1 MMKKRLLALLMAAV
15 MTISLLPTTAWAHDA
30 AHAEGIRDTEGV
42 EDVQGSEGDRDLEEV
57 SDSENVPGED
67 AVNAAALA
75 AVEDDG
81 PAALAAATTLDSY
94 FEGLPVI
101 AETEPGS
108 PSSTK
113 KWKVT
118 TLGGDTVLMSG
129 NKGKSSSTST
139 LQLTFTGDT
148 HLTFEYKVSS
158 EKNCDKCTI
167 TLGSDKLVNGESGD
181 QNWKPL
187 ELDAKSGQVLTVVY
201 KKDSGVD
208 RFDDC
213 VYLRNF
219 SAGEA
224 LVVTF
229 HANNGTEDTAQQK
242 VYGGKAA
249 LKANTFTCENKI
261 FAGWAAAADGEV
273 LYQDGERITTETS
286 LDLYAVWADAYTVTF
301 DNDGATATVMT
312 PRNGAIGSRIP
323 ADPSRKG
330 YTFDGWFNGETKLTA
345 ETVISGDSTYTAKWT
360 AITYTIAFSGGSGST
375 GSVESIPAAYDREV
389 TLPRNAFTRPGY
401 SFNGWSQSSSASKGS
416 YAEGDAVKNLT
427 STQGTT
433 VTLYAAWQPLP
444 VTVRLH
450 LNYAGAEDITRT
462 GAVGSNYNYI
472 LTDAGTTR
480 FNSITDPK
488 RDGYIFDGWYDAAEG
503 GSAISTT
510 YKFTA
515 ADAEDGF
522 DMYAHWVKGIIVHF
536 DGNGYKGTLAD
547 KTVTPD
553 KVYSSLTYLLREN
566 SYPANKTLEGWYI
579 KNADGSFGEA
589 VAKDTVFSG
598 DEVTLIAKWRDYQY
612 IIKYHVK
619 SGDKSGVTGTMADQP
634 APFGQD
640 VKLAKCA
647 YVREGYDFAGWATSS
662 YGSTIAHPDE
672 AVINRAWEEDDWGDG
687 SEDNESYTLYAV
699 WTERKSPEQ
708 TAADEKLNA
717 ADTAVTGNYKAVYG
731 TDTNALTMIGA
742 KLNAAGI
749 KDVTVTMK
757 AAASGSYAGIDAD
770 GTIRYKWNT
779 NGSTPAAAA
788 FLRPTV
794 VLSYQG
800 ADGKTYTK
808 ETDGCYFIIGLDEA
822 KARAALQTVAD
833 RITLPAEISSADALT
848 SLPRYPL
855 KAGVDAGSVDY
866 NDSASVELWTTAAWT
881 SSNTGV
887 IAITQVS
894 YPYYAPYTAA
904 VTLPQKDTAVTL
916 TLTLTYNGRED
927 LKVSKVYT
935 VNVKGSAAVREL
947 DYQELLETALTE
959 YGLKDPRD
967 SSAIDNANVVSDIQ
981 FPTTRQLN
989 TIAYRDYE
997 KEFDGKYTPVLLTT
1011 SDDSVVVSA
1020 DPATANVARMV
1031 TYRPLPGQAARTVT
1045 VTMKILSRPGGE
1057 GKDYASM
1064 TVLAS
1069 RDITLTVQ
1077 PLTQA
1082 ELDAAAAFMQKV
1094 CTEEVYWEGIRKAN
1108 TDRNGV
1114 TGDMRSFIEIVPNGD
1129 GYKFVRDM
1137 ADYNAVGVKA
1147 DDIDGWYDAQQYR
1160 CFRSSNS
1167 AIVAHE
1173 TLLLTQPRY
1182 NTKITIDSVLS
1193 YTEYAKYWEKFRSD
1207 PAYAQFARFYKQPIS
1222 VSVKVIGTE
1231 GIDNPNIQPITVTVN
1246 VEGGGFSRTF
1256 ADLTGGTYTCSSS
1269 DGRTAADALL
1279 SVLAQNRYTYTGT
1292 PGYITGVTDA
1302 NGVALTAGDKTFGPW
1317 SGWMFTVNGEMPIL
1331 RTDASG
1337 NITYAALNQ
1346 YQVKK
1351 DDVIRFYYVACPTE
1365 TGYHTGGTATC
1376 TSGAVCT
1383 VCGAAY
1389 GEKNPNNHTGEQT
1402 WTRTADKHRMRYDC
1416 CSAEVI
1422 PSQTHSWE
1430 NGACSV
1436 CGYACRHS
1444 GGEATCTTPLTCAR
1458 CGEVYGAKDPA
1469 NHSGE
1474 LVWVTTADKHVRQYD
1489 CCGLAVTAE
1498 AAHSWEN
1505 GACGV
1510 CGYACRH
1517 VGAETVKENVK
1528 PATCT
1533 ADGSHDDVV
1542 YCTVCKAE
1550 MSRSTVTD
1558 KAAGHQWDKGVVTT
1572 VPTSEKEGVR
1582 TYTCTV
1588 CRAVRT
1594 EAIDKLPGS
1603 GDGKT
1608 DQAAADAVIEK
1619 INGIGTVTKDSK
1631 SAIEA
1636 ARRAYDALSE
1646 DQKALIPAGAVK
1658 TLTDAEAAYAKMTRH
1673 NHSGNAS
1680 GGTKDDTGKV
1690 ESSRTGDAGVAMY
1703 AAMSLLS
1710 AMGGAWVVGRKRKE
1724 R

>member
-67 AVNAAALA
+67 AVDAAALA

-375 GSVESIPAAYDREV
+375 GSGESIPAAYDREV

-553 KVYSSLTYLLREN
+553 KVYSSLTYLLRER

-589 VAKDTVFSG
+589 VAKATVFSG

-866 NDSASVELWTTAAWT
+866 NDNASVELWTTAAWT

-1173 TLLLTQPRY
+1173 TLLLTQPQY

-1231 GIDNPNIQPITVTVN
+1231 GIDDPNIQPITVTVN

-1389 GEKNPNNHTGEQT
+1389 GEKNPDNHTGEQT

-1430 NGACSV
+1430 NGAC
-1436 CGYACRHS
+1436 
-1444 GGEATCTTPLTCAR
+1444 
-1458 CGEVYGAKDPA
+1458 
-1469 NHSGE
+1469 
-1474 LVWVTTADKHVRQYD
+1474 
-1489 CCGLAVTAE
+1489 
-1498 AAHSWEN
+1498 
-1505 GACGV
+1505 GV

-1517 VGAETVKENVK
+1517 VGGETVKENVK

-1619 INGIGTVTKDSK
+1619 INGIGTVTKNSK

>member
-67 AVNAAALA
+67 AVDAAALA

-158 EKNCDKCTI
+158 EKNYDKCTI

-229 HANNGTEDTAQQK
+229 HATTA
-242 VYGGKAA
+242 
-249 LKANTFTCENKI
+249 
-261 FAGWAAAADGEV
+261 
-273 LYQDGERITTETS
+273 R
-286 LDLYAVWADAYTVTF
+286 
-301 DNDGATATVMT
+301 
-312 PRNGAIGSRIP
+312 RIP
-323 ADPSRKG
+323 PSRKG

-360 AITYTIAFSGGSGST
+360 AITYTIAFSGGSEST

-634 APFGQD
+634 APFGRD

-687 SEDNESYTLYAV
+687 SEDNELYTLYAV

-742 KLNAAGI
+742 KLKAAGI

-779 NGSTPAAAA
+779 NGSTPAADA

-866 NDSASVELWTTAAWT
+866 NDNASVELWTTAAWT

-887 IAITQVS
+887 IAITNVD
-894 YPYYAPYTAA
+894 YPYFAPYKAT

-989 TIAYRDYE
+989 TIAYRDYG

-1011 SDDSVVVSA
+1011 SNDSVVVSA

-1045 VTMKILSRPGGE
+1045 VTMKILSRPSGE

-1069 RDITLTVQ
+1069 RNITLTVQ

-1173 TLLLTQPRY
+1173 TLLLTQPQY

-1231 GIDNPNIQPITVTVN
+1231 GIDDPNIQPITVTVN

-1389 GEKNPNNHTGEQT
+1389 GEKNPDNHTGEQT

-1416 CSAEVI
+1416 CGAEVI

-1517 VGAETVKENVK
+1517 VGGETVKENVK

-1572 VPTSEKEGVR
+1572 APTSEKEGVR

-1619 INGIGTVTKDSK
+1619 INGIGTVTKNSK

>member
-67 AVNAAALA
+67 AVDAAALA

-158 EKNCDKCTI
+158 EKNYDKCTI

-201 KKDSGVD
+201 TKDSSGD

-323 ADPSRKG
+323 ADPSREG

-360 AITYTIAFSGGSGST
+360 AITYTIAFSGGSEST

-503 GSAISTT
+503 GSAIGTT

-566 SYPANKTLEGWYI
+566 SYPTNKTLEGWYI

-634 APFGQD
+634 APFGQN

-687 SEDNESYTLYAV
+687 SEDNELYTLYAV

-717 ADTAVTGNYKAVYG
+717 AGTAVTGNYKAVYG

-779 NGSTPAAAA
+779 NGSTPAADA

-808 ETDGCYFIIGLDEA
+808 ESDGCYFIIGLDEA

-866 NDSASVELWTTAAWT
+866 NDDASVELWTTAAWT

-1173 TLLLTQPRY
+1173 TLLLTQPQY

-1231 GIDNPNIQPITVTVN
+1231 GIDDPNIQPITVTVN

-1389 GEKNPNNHTGEQT
+1389 GEKNPDNHTGEQT

-1416 CSAEVI
+1416 CGAEVI

-1436 CGYACRHS
+1436 CGYACRHV
-1444 GGEATCTTPLTCAR
+1444 GG
-1458 CGEVYGAKDPA
+1458 
-1469 NHSGE
+1469 
-1474 LVWVTTADKHVRQYD
+1474 
-1489 CCGLAVTAE
+1489 
-1498 AAHSWEN
+1498 
-1505 GACGV
+1505 
-1510 CGYACRH
+1510 
-1517 VGAETVKENVK
+1517 ETVKENVK

-1572 VPTSEKEGVR
+1572 APTSEKEGVR

-1619 INGIGTVTKDSK
+1619 INGIGTVTKNSK

>member
-1 MMKKRLLALLMAAV
+1 MG
-15 MTISLLPTTAWAHDA
+15 HDA

-67 AVNAAALA
+67 AVDAAALA

-201 KKDSGVD
+201 TKDSSSD

-323 ADPSRKG
+323 A
-330 YTFDGWFNGETKLTA
+330 
-345 ETVISGDSTYTAKWT
+345 
-360 AITYTIAFSGGSGST
+360 
-375 GSVESIPAAYDREV
+375 AYDREV

-472 LTDAGTTR
+472 LTDTGTTR

-553 KVYSSLTYLLREN
+553 KVYSSLTYLLRER

-699 WTERKSPEQ
+699 WTEKKSPGQ

-742 KLNAAGI
+742 KLKAAGI

-779 NGSTPAAAA
+779 NGSTPAANA

-794 VLSYQG
+794 VLSYRG

-822 KARAALQTVAD
+822 KARAALQTVAE
-833 RITLPAEISSADALT
+833 RITLPTEISSADALT

-866 NDSASVELWTTAAWT
+866 SKSDELELWTTAAWT

-887 IAITQVS
+887 IAITNVD
-894 YPYYAPYTAA
+894 YPYFAPYKAT

-1057 GKDYASM
+1057 GKDYTSM

-1173 TLLLTQPRY
+1173 TLLLTQPQY

-1231 GIDNPNIQPITVTVN
+1231 GIDDPNIQPITVTVN

-1302 NGVALTAGDKTFGPW
+1302 NGVALTAGDKTLGPW

-1469 NHSGE
+1469 NHSGK

-1517 VGAETVKENVK
+1517 VGGETVKENVK

-1550 MSRSTVTD
+1550 MSRSAVTD

-1619 INGIGTVTKDSK
+1619 INGIGTVTKNSK

>member
-42 EDVQGSEGDRDLEEV
+42 ENVKGSEGDRDLEEV

-67 AVNAAALA
+67 AVDAAALA

-242 VYGGKAA
+242 VYGGKA
-249 LKANTFTCENKI
+249 
-261 FAGWAAAADGEV
+261 
-273 LYQDGERITTETS
+273 
-286 LDLYAVWADAYTVTF
+286 
-301 DNDGATATVMT
+301 
-312 PRNGAIGSRIP
+312 
-323 ADPSRKG
+323 
-330 YTFDGWFNGETKLTA
+330 
-345 ETVISGDSTYTAKWT
+345 
-360 AITYTIAFSGGSGST
+360 
-375 GSVESIPAAYDREV
+375 
-389 TLPRNAFTRPGY
+389 
-401 SFNGWSQSSSASKGS
+401 
-416 YAEGDAVKNLT
+416 
-427 STQGTT
+427 
-433 VTLYAAWQPLP
+433 
-444 VTVRLH
+444 
-450 LNYAGAEDITRT
+450 
-462 GAVGSNYNYI
+462 
-472 LTDAGTTR
+472 
-480 FNSITDPK
+480 
-488 RDGYIFDGWYDAAEG
+488 
-503 GSAISTT
+503 
-510 YKFTA
+510 
-515 ADAEDGF
+515 
-522 DMYAHWVKGIIVHF
+522 
-536 DGNGYKGTLAD
+536 
-547 KTVTPD
+547 
-553 KVYSSLTYLLREN
+553 
-566 SYPANKTLEGWYI
+566 
-579 KNADGSFGEA
+579 
-589 VAKDTVFSG
+589 
-598 DEVTLIAKWRDYQY
+598 
-612 IIKYHVK
+612 
-619 SGDKSGVTGTMADQP
+619 
-634 APFGQD
+634 
-640 VKLAKCA
+640 
-647 YVREGYDFAGWATSS
+647 
-662 YGSTIAHPDE
+662 
-672 AVINRAWEEDDWGDG
+672 
-687 SEDNESYTLYAV
+687 
-699 WTERKSPEQ
+699 
-708 TAADEKLNA
+708 
-717 ADTAVTGNYKAVYG
+717 
-731 TDTNALTMIGA
+731 
-742 KLNAAGI
+742 
-749 KDVTVTMK
+749 
-757 AAASGSYAGIDAD
+757 
-770 GTIRYKWNT
+770 
-779 NGSTPAAAA
+779 
-788 FLRPTV
+788 
-794 VLSYQG
+794 
-800 ADGKTYTK
+800 
-808 ETDGCYFIIGLDEA
+808 
-822 KARAALQTVAD
+822 
-833 RITLPAEISSADALT
+833 
-848 SLPRYPL
+848 
-855 KAGVDAGSVDY
+855 
-866 NDSASVELWTTAAWT
+866 
-881 SSNTGV
+881 
-887 IAITQVS
+887 
-894 YPYYAPYTAA
+894 
-904 VTLPQKDTAVTL
+904 
-916 TLTLTYNGRED
+916 
-927 LKVSKVYT
+927 
-935 VNVKGSAAVREL
+935 
-947 DYQELLETALTE
+947 
-959 YGLKDPRD
+959 
-967 SSAIDNANVVSDIQ
+967 
-981 FPTTRQLN
+981 
-989 TIAYRDYE
+989 
-997 KEFDGKYTPVLLTT
+997 
-1011 SDDSVVVSA
+1011 
-1020 DPATANVARMV
+1020 
-1031 TYRPLPGQAARTVT
+1031 
-1045 VTMKILSRPGGE
+1045 
-1057 GKDYASM
+1057 
-1064 TVLAS
+1064 
-1069 RDITLTVQ
+1069 
-1077 PLTQA
+1077 
-1082 ELDAAAAFMQKV
+1082 
-1094 CTEEVYWEGIRKAN
+1094 
-1108 TDRNGV
+1108 
-1114 TGDMRSFIEIVPNGD
+1114 
-1129 GYKFVRDM
+1129 
-1137 ADYNAVGVKA
+1137 

-1173 TLLLTQPRY
+1173 TLLLTRPQY

-1231 GIDNPNIQPITVTVN
+1231 GIDDPNIQPITVTVN

-1416 CSAEVI
+1416 CNAEVI

-1517 VGAETVKENVK
+1517 VGGETVKENVK

-1619 INGIGTVTKDSK
+1619 INGIGTVTKNSK

>member
-779 NGSTPAAAA
+779 NGSTPAADA

-1173 TLLLTQPRY
+1173 TLLLTQPQY

-1231 GIDNPNIQPITVTVN
+1231 GIDDPNIQPITVTVN

-1389 GEKNPNNHTGEQT
+1389 GEKNPDNHTGEQT

-1436 CGYACRHS
+1436 CGYACRHV
-1444 GGEATCTTPLTCAR
+1444 GG
-1458 CGEVYGAKDPA
+1458 
-1469 NHSGE
+1469 
-1474 LVWVTTADKHVRQYD
+1474 
-1489 CCGLAVTAE
+1489 
-1498 AAHSWEN
+1498 
-1505 GACGV
+1505 
-1510 CGYACRH
+1510 
-1517 VGAETVKENVK
+1517 ETVKENVK

-1572 VPTSEKEGVR
+1572 APTSEKEGVR

-1619 INGIGTVTKDSK
+1619 INGIGTVTKNSK

-1658 TLTDAEAAYAKMTRH
+1658 TLTDAEADYAKMTRH

>member
-67 AVNAAALA
+67 AVDAAALA

-158 EKNCDKCTI
+158 EKNYDKCTI

-201 KKDSGVD
+201 TKDSSGD

-301 DNDGATATVMT
+301 DSDGTTATVMT

-323 ADPSRKG
+323 ADPSREG

-360 AITYTIAFSGGSGST
+360 AITYTIAFSGGSEST

-503 GSAISTT
+503 GSAIGTT

-553 KVYSSLTYLLREN
+553 KVYSSLTYLLRES

-687 SEDNESYTLYAV
+687 SEDNELYTLYAV

-731 TDTNALTMIGA
+731 TDTNALTMIGV

-779 NGSTPAAAA
+779 NGSTPAADA

-808 ETDGCYFIIGLDEA
+808 ESDGCYFIIGLDEA

-833 RITLPAEISSADALT
+833 RIPLPAEISSADALT

-866 NDSASVELWTTAAWT
+866 NDDASVELWTTAAWT

-1173 TLLLTQPRY
+1173 TLLLTQPQY

-1231 GIDNPNIQPITVTVN
+1231 GIDDPNIQPITVTVN

-1389 GEKNPNNHTGEQT
+1389 GEKNPDNHTGEQT

-1416 CSAEVI
+1416 CGAEVI
-1422 PSQTHSWE
+1422 PSQT
-1430 NGACSV
+1430 
-1436 CGYACRHS
+1436 
-1444 GGEATCTTPLTCAR
+1444 
-1458 CGEVYGAKDPA
+1458 
-1469 NHSGE
+1469 
-1474 LVWVTTADKHVRQYD
+1474 
-1489 CCGLAVTAE
+1489 
-1498 AAHSWEN
+1498 HSWEN

-1517 VGAETVKENVK
+1517 VGGETVKENVK

-1572 VPTSEKEGVR
+1572 APTSEKEGVR

-1619 INGIGTVTKDSK
+1619 INGIGTVTKNSK

-1646 DQKALIPAGAVK
+1646 NQKALIPAGAVK

>member
-67 AVNAAALA
+67 AVDAAALA

-81 PAALAAATTLDSY
+81 PAALAAA
-94 FEGLPVI
+94 
-101 AETEPGS
+101 
-108 PSSTK
+108 
-113 KWKVT
+113 
-118 TLGGDTVLMSG
+118 
-129 NKGKSSSTST
+129 
-139 LQLTFTGDT
+139 
-148 HLTFEYKVSS
+148 
-158 EKNCDKCTI
+158 
-167 TLGSDKLVNGESGD
+167 
-181 QNWKPL
+181 
-187 ELDAKSGQVLTVVY
+187 
-201 KKDSGVD
+201 
-208 RFDDC
+208 
-213 VYLRNF
+213 
-219 SAGEA
+219 
-224 LVVTF
+224 
-229 HANNGTEDTAQQK
+229 
-242 VYGGKAA
+242 
-249 LKANTFTCENKI
+249 
-261 FAGWAAAADGEV
+261 
-273 LYQDGERITTETS
+273 
-286 LDLYAVWADAYTVTF
+286 
-301 DNDGATATVMT
+301 
-312 PRNGAIGSRIP
+312 
-323 ADPSRKG
+323 
-330 YTFDGWFNGETKLTA
+330 
-345 ETVISGDSTYTAKWT
+345 
-360 AITYTIAFSGGSGST
+360 ITYTIAFSGGSEST

-503 GSAISTT
+503 GSAIGTT

-687 SEDNESYTLYAV
+687 SEDNELYTLYAV
-699 WTERKSPEQ
+699 WTERKSSEQ

-779 NGSTPAAAA
+779 NGSTPAADA

-866 NDSASVELWTTAAWT
+866 NDNASVELWTTAAWT

-1173 TLLLTQPRY
+1173 TLLLTQPQY

-1231 GIDNPNIQPITVTVN
+1231 GIDDPNIQPITVTVN

-1292 PGYITGVTDA
+1292 PGYITGVTDV

-1389 GEKNPNNHTGEQT
+1389 GEKNPDNHTGEQT

-1422 PSQTHSWE
+1422 PSQPHSWE

-1469 NHSGE
+1469 NHSGK

-1517 VGAETVKENVK
+1517 VGGETVKENVK

-1619 INGIGTVTKDSK
+1619 INGIGTVTKNSK

>member
-15 MTISLLPTTAWAHDA
+15 MTISLLPTTAWARDA

-67 AVNAAALA
+67 AVDAAALA

-81 PAALAAATTLDSY
+81 AAALAAATTLDSY

-201 KKDSGVD
+201 TKDSSSD

-312 PRNGAIGSRIP
+312 PRNGTIGSRIP
-323 ADPSRKG
+323 ADPSREG

-360 AITYTIAFSGGSGST
+360 AITYTIAFSGGSEST

-450 LNYAGAEDITRT
+450 LKYAGAEDITRT

-503 GSAISTT
+503 GSAIGTT

-553 KVYSSLTYLLREN
+553 KVYSSLTYLLRES

-687 SEDNESYTLYAV
+687 SEDNELYTLYAV

-779 NGSTPAAAA
+779 NGSTPAADA

-866 NDSASVELWTTAAWT
+866 NDDASVELWTTAAWT

-1173 TLLLTQPRY
+1173 TLLLTQPQY

-1231 GIDNPNIQPITVTVN
+1231 GIDDPNIQPITVTVN

-1389 GEKNPNNHTGEQT
+1389 GEKNPDNHTGEQT

-1474 LVWVTTADKHVRQYD
+1474 LVWVTTADKHVRQM
-1489 CCGLAVTAE
+1489 
-1498 AAHSWEN
+1498 
-1505 GACGV
+1505 
-1510 CGYACRH
+1510 R
-1517 VGAETVKENVK
+1517 
-1528 PATCT
+1528 
-1533 ADGSHDDVV
+1533 
-1542 YCTVCKAE
+1542 
-1550 MSRSTVTD
+1550 
-1558 KAAGHQWDKGVVTT
+1558 
-1572 VPTSEKEGVR
+1572 
-1582 TYTCTV
+1582 
-1588 CRAVRT
+1588 
-1594 EAIDKLPGS
+1594 
-1603 GDGKT
+1603 
-1608 DQAAADAVIEK
+1608 
-1619 INGIGTVTKDSK
+1619 
-1631 SAIEA
+1631 
-1636 ARRAYDALSE
+1636 
-1646 DQKALIPAGAVK
+1646 
-1658 TLTDAEAAYAKMTRH
+1658 
-1673 NHSGNAS
+1673 
-1680 GGTKDDTGKV
+1680 
-1690 ESSRTGDAGVAMY
+1690 
-1703 AAMSLLS
+1703 
-1710 AMGGAWVVGRKRKE
+1710 
-1724 R
+1724 

>member
-67 AVNAAALA
+67 AVDAAALA

-249 LKANTFTCENKI
+249 LKAN
-261 FAGWAAAADGEV
+261 
-273 LYQDGERITTETS
+273 
-286 LDLYAVWADAYTVTF
+286 TVTF

-687 SEDNESYTLYAV
+687 SEDNELYTLYAV

-742 KLNAAGI
+742 KLKAAGI

-779 NGSTPAAAA
+779 NGSTPAANA

-794 VLSYQG
+794 VLSYRG

-822 KARAALQTVAD
+822 KARAALQTVAE
-833 RITLPAEISSADALT
+833 RITLPTEISSADALT

-866 NDSASVELWTTAAWT
+866 SKSDELELWTTAAWT

-887 IAITQVS
+887 IAITNVD
-894 YPYYAPYTAA
+894 YPYFAPYKAT

-947 DYQELLETALTE
+947 DYHELLETALTE

-989 TIAYRDYE
+989 TIAYRDYG

-1011 SDDSVVVSA
+1011 SNDSVVVSA

-1045 VTMKILSRPGGE
+1045 VTMKILSRPSGE

-1069 RDITLTVQ
+1069 RNITLTVQ

-1173 TLLLTQPRY
+1173 TLLLTQPQY

-1231 GIDNPNIQPITVTVN
+1231 GIDDPNIQPITVTVN

-1389 GEKNPNNHTGEQT
+1389 GEKNPDNHTGEQT

-1422 PSQTHSWE
+1422 PSQPHSWE

-1498 AAHSWEN
+1498 TAHSWEN

-1517 VGAETVKENVK
+1517 VGGETVKENVK

-1558 KAAGHQWDKGVVTT
+1558 KATGHQWDKGVVTT

-1619 INGIGTVTKDSK
+1619 INGIGTVTKNSK

-1646 DQKALIPAGAVK
+1646 DQKALIPAGVVK

-1690 ESSRTGDAGVAMY
+1690 ESSRTGDVGVAMY

>member
-67 AVNAAALA
+67 AVDAAALA

-158 EKNCDKCTI
+158 EKNYDKCTI

-360 AITYTIAFSGGSGST
+360 AITYTIAFSGGSEST

-472 LTDAGTTR
+472 PTDAGTTR

-634 APFGQD
+634 APFGRD

-687 SEDNESYTLYAV
+687 SEDNELYTLYAV

-742 KLNAAGI
+742 KLKAAGI

-779 NGSTPAAAA
+779 NGSTPAADA

-866 NDSASVELWTTAAWT
+866 NDNASVELWTTAAWT

-887 IAITQVS
+887 IAITNVD
-894 YPYYAPYTAA
+894 YPYFAPYKAT

-989 TIAYRDYE
+989 TIAYRDYG

-1011 SDDSVVVSA
+1011 SNDSVVVSA

-1045 VTMKILSRPGGE
+1045 VTMKILSRPSGE

-1069 RDITLTVQ
+1069 RNITLTVQ

-1173 TLLLTQPRY
+1173 TLLLTQPQY

-1231 GIDNPNIQPITVTVN
+1231 GIDDPNIQPITVTVN

-1365 TGYHTGGTATC
+1365 TGYHTGGTAT
-1376 TSGAVCT
+1376 
-1383 VCGAAY
+1383 
-1389 GEKNPNNHTGEQT
+1389 
-1402 WTRTADKHRMRYDC
+1402 
-1416 CSAEVI
+1416 
-1422 PSQTHSWE
+1422 
-1430 NGACSV
+1430 
-1436 CGYACRHS
+1436 
-1444 GGEATCTTPLTCAR
+1444 
-1458 CGEVYGAKDPA
+1458 
-1469 NHSGE
+1469 
-1474 LVWVTTADKHVRQYD
+1474 
-1489 CCGLAVTAE
+1489 
-1498 AAHSWEN
+1498 
-1505 GACGV
+1505 
-1510 CGYACRH
+1510 
-1517 VGAETVKENVK
+1517 
-1528 PATCT
+1528 
-1533 ADGSHDDVV
+1533 
-1542 YCTVCKAE
+1542 
-1550 MSRSTVTD
+1550 
-1558 KAAGHQWDKGVVTT
+1558 
-1572 VPTSEKEGVR
+1572 
-1582 TYTCTV
+1582 
-1588 CRAVRT
+1588 
-1594 EAIDKLPGS
+1594 
-1603 GDGKT
+1603 
-1608 DQAAADAVIEK
+1608 
-1619 INGIGTVTKDSK
+1619 
-1631 SAIEA
+1631 
-1636 ARRAYDALSE
+1636 
-1646 DQKALIPAGAVK
+1646 
-1658 TLTDAEAAYAKMTRH
+1658 
-1673 NHSGNAS
+1673 
-1680 GGTKDDTGKV
+1680 
-1690 ESSRTGDAGVAMY
+1690 
-1703 AAMSLLS
+1703 
-1710 AMGGAWVVGRKRKE
+1710 
-1724 R
+1724 

>member
-330 YTFDGWFNGETKLTA
+330 YTFD
-345 ETVISGDSTYTAKWT
+345 
-360 AITYTIAFSGGSGST
+360 
-375 GSVESIPAAYDREV
+375 
-389 TLPRNAFTRPGY
+389 
-401 SFNGWSQSSSASKGS
+401 GWSQSSSASKGS

-779 NGSTPAAAA
+779 NGSTPAADA

-1173 TLLLTQPRY
+1173 TLLLTQPQY

-1231 GIDNPNIQPITVTVN
+1231 GIDDPNIQPITVTVN
-1246 VEGGGFSRTF
+1246 VEGGSFSRTF

-1389 GEKNPNNHTGEQT
+1389 GEKNPDNHTGEQT

-1517 VGAETVKENVK
+1517 VGGETVKENVK

-1572 VPTSEKEGVR
+1572 APTSEKEGVR

-1619 INGIGTVTKDSK
+1619 INGIGTVTKNSK

-1658 TLTDAEAAYAKMTRH
+1658 TLTDAEADYAKMTRH

>member
-67 AVNAAALA
+67 AVDAAALA

-167 TLGSDKLVNGESGD
+167 TLGSDKLVNGE
-181 QNWKPL
+181 
-187 ELDAKSGQVLTVVY
+187 
-201 KKDSGVD
+201 
-208 RFDDC
+208 
-213 VYLRNF
+213 
-219 SAGEA
+219 
-224 LVVTF
+224 
-229 HANNGTEDTAQQK
+229 
-242 VYGGKAA
+242 
-249 LKANTFTCENKI
+249 
-261 FAGWAAAADGEV
+261 
-273 LYQDGERITTETS
+273 
-286 LDLYAVWADAYTVTF
+286 
-301 DNDGATATVMT
+301 
-312 PRNGAIGSRIP
+312 
-323 ADPSRKG
+323 
-330 YTFDGWFNGETKLTA
+330 TKLTA

-360 AITYTIAFSGGSGST
+360 AITYTIAFSGGSEST

-553 KVYSSLTYLLREN
+553 KVYSSLTYLLRES

-687 SEDNESYTLYAV
+687 SEDNELYTLYAV

-779 NGSTPAAAA
+779 NGSTPAADA

-855 KAGVDAGSVDY
+855 KAGVDVGSVDY

-1077 PLTQA
+1077 PLTQT

-1173 TLLLTQPRY
+1173 TLLLTQPQY

-1231 GIDNPNIQPITVTVN
+1231 GIDDPDIQPITVTVN

-1389 GEKNPNNHTGEQT
+1389 GEKNPDNHTGEQT

-1416 CSAEVI
+1416 CGAEVI

-1517 VGAETVKENVK
+1517 VGGETVKENVK

-1572 VPTSEKEGVR
+1572 APTSEKEGVR

-1619 INGIGTVTKDSK
+1619 INGIGTVTKNSK

-1646 DQKALIPAGAVK
+1646 NQKALIPAGAVK

>member
-67 AVNAAALA
+67 AVDAAALA

-323 ADPSRKG
+323 ADPSREG

-360 AITYTIAFSGGSGST
+360 AITYTIAFSGGSEST

-472 LTDAGTTR
+472 LTDTGTTR

-589 VAKDTVFSG
+589 VAKATVFSG

-687 SEDNESYTLYAV
+687 SEDNELYTLYAV

-866 NDSASVELWTTAAWT
+866 NDDASVELWTTAAWT

-1173 TLLLTQPRY
+1173 TLLLTQPQY

-1231 GIDNPNIQPITVTVN
+1231 GIDDPNIQPITVTVN

-1389 GEKNPNNHTGEQT
+1389 GEKNPDNHTGEQT

-1416 CSAEVI
+1416 CGAEVI

-1436 CGYACRHS
+1436 CGYACRHV
-1444 GGEATCTTPLTCAR
+1444 GG
-1458 CGEVYGAKDPA
+1458 
-1469 NHSGE
+1469 
-1474 LVWVTTADKHVRQYD
+1474 
-1489 CCGLAVTAE
+1489 
-1498 AAHSWEN
+1498 
-1505 GACGV
+1505 
-1510 CGYACRH
+1510 
-1517 VGAETVKENVK
+1517 ETVKENVK

-1572 VPTSEKEGVR
+1572 APTSEKEGVR

-1619 INGIGTVTKDSK
+1619 INGIGTVTKNSK

-1680 GGTKDDTGKV
+1680 GGTKYDTEKV

>member
-67 AVNAAALA
+67 AVDAAALA

-323 ADPSRKG
+323 ADPSREG

-360 AITYTIAFSGGSGST
+360 AITYTIAFSGGSEST

-503 GSAISTT
+503 GSAIGTT

-672 AVINRAWEEDDWGDG
+672 AVINRAWEEDD
-687 SEDNESYTLYAV
+687 ELYTLYAV
-699 WTERKSPEQ
+699 WTERKSSEQ

-779 NGSTPAAAA
+779 NGSTPAADA

-981 FPTTRQLN
+981 FPTTWQLN

-1173 TLLLTQPRY
+1173 TLLLTQPQY

-1231 GIDNPNIQPITVTVN
+1231 GIDDPNIQPITVTVN

-1292 PGYITGVTDA
+1292 RGTSPA
-1302 NGVALTAGDKTFGPW
+1302 SL
-1317 SGWMFTVNGEMPIL
+1317 MPM
-1331 RTDASG
+1331 AS
-1337 NITYAALNQ
+1337 
-1346 YQVKK
+1346 
-1351 DDVIRFYYVACPTE
+1351 P
-1365 TGYHTGGTATC
+1365 
-1376 TSGAVCT
+1376 
-1383 VCGAAY
+1383 
-1389 GEKNPNNHTGEQT
+1389 
-1402 WTRTADKHRMRYDC
+1402 
-1416 CSAEVI
+1416 
-1422 PSQTHSWE
+1422 
-1430 NGACSV
+1430 
-1436 CGYACRHS
+1436 
-1444 GGEATCTTPLTCAR
+1444 
-1458 CGEVYGAKDPA
+1458 
-1469 NHSGE
+1469 
-1474 LVWVTTADKHVRQYD
+1474 
-1489 CCGLAVTAE
+1489 
-1498 AAHSWEN
+1498 
-1505 GACGV
+1505 
-1510 CGYACRH
+1510 
-1517 VGAETVKENVK
+1517 
-1528 PATCT
+1528 
-1533 ADGSHDDVV
+1533 
-1542 YCTVCKAE
+1542 
-1550 MSRSTVTD
+1550 
-1558 KAAGHQWDKGVVTT
+1558 
-1572 VPTSEKEGVR
+1572 
-1582 TYTCTV
+1582 
-1588 CRAVRT
+1588 
-1594 EAIDKLPGS
+1594 
-1603 GDGKT
+1603 
-1608 DQAAADAVIEK
+1608 
-1619 INGIGTVTKDSK
+1619 
-1631 SAIEA
+1631 
-1636 ARRAYDALSE
+1636 
-1646 DQKALIPAGAVK
+1646 
-1658 TLTDAEAAYAKMTRH
+1658 
-1673 NHSGNAS
+1673 
-1680 GGTKDDTGKV
+1680 
-1690 ESSRTGDAGVAMY
+1690 
-1703 AAMSLLS
+1703 
-1710 AMGGAWVVGRKRKE
+1710 
-1724 R
+1724 

>member
-67 AVNAAALA
+67 AVDAVALA

-201 KKDSGVD
+201 TKDSSVD
-208 RFDDC
+208 KFNDC

-229 HANNGTEDTAQQK
+229 HANNGTDDTAQQK

-273 LYQDGERITTETS
+273 LYQDGASITTETS

-360 AITYTIAFSGGSGST
+360 AITYTIAFSGGSEST

-589 VAKDTVFSG
+589 VAKATVFSG

-779 NGSTPAAAA
+779 NGSTPAADA

-1082 ELDAAAAFMQKV
+1082 ELDAAAFMQKV

-1173 TLLLTQPRY
+1173 TLLLTQPQY

-1231 GIDNPNIQPITVTVN
+1231 GIDDPNIQPITVTVN

-1389 GEKNPNNHTGEQT
+1389 GEKNPDNHTGEQT

-1436 CGYACRHS
+1436 CGYACRHV
-1444 GGEATCTTPLTCAR
+1444 GG
-1458 CGEVYGAKDPA
+1458 
-1469 NHSGE
+1469 
-1474 LVWVTTADKHVRQYD
+1474 
-1489 CCGLAVTAE
+1489 
-1498 AAHSWEN
+1498 
-1505 GACGV
+1505 
-1510 CGYACRH
+1510 
-1517 VGAETVKENVK
+1517 ETVKENVK

-1619 INGIGTVTKDSK
+1619 INGIGTVTKNSK

>member
-312 PRNGAIGSRIP
+312 PRNGAIGSP

-779 NGSTPAAAA
+779 NGSTPAADA

-1173 TLLLTQPRY
+1173 TLLLTQPQY

-1231 GIDNPNIQPITVTVN
+1231 GIDDPNIQPITVTVN

-1389 GEKNPNNHTGEQT
+1389 GEKNPDNHTGEQT

-1436 CGYACRHS
+1436 CGYACRHV
-1444 GGEATCTTPLTCAR
+1444 GG
-1458 CGEVYGAKDPA
+1458 
-1469 NHSGE
+1469 
-1474 LVWVTTADKHVRQYD
+1474 
-1489 CCGLAVTAE
+1489 
-1498 AAHSWEN
+1498 
-1505 GACGV
+1505 
-1510 CGYACRH
+1510 
-1517 VGAETVKENVK
+1517 ETVKENVK

-1572 VPTSEKEGVR
+1572 APTSEKEGVR

-1619 INGIGTVTKDSK
+1619 INGIGTVTKNSK

-1658 TLTDAEAAYAKMTRH
+1658 TLTDAEADYAKMTRH

>member
-67 AVNAAALA
+67 AVDAAALA

-158 EKNCDKCTI
+158 EKNYDKCTI

-360 AITYTIAFSGGSGST
+360 AITYTIAFSGGSEST

-634 APFGQD
+634 APFGRD

-687 SEDNESYTLYAV
+687 SEDNELYTLYAV

-742 KLNAAGI
+742 KLKAAGI

-779 NGSTPAAAA
+779 NGSTPAADA

-866 NDSASVELWTTAAWT
+866 NDNASVELWTTAAWT

-887 IAITQVS
+887 IAITNVD
-894 YPYYAPYTAA
+894 YPYFAPYKAT

-989 TIAYRDYE
+989 TIAYRDYG

-1011 SDDSVVVSA
+1011 SNDSVVVSA

-1045 VTMKILSRPGGE
+1045 VTMKILSRPSGE

-1069 RDITLTVQ
+1069 RNITLTVQ

-1173 TLLLTQPRY
+1173 TLLLTQPQY

-1231 GIDNPNIQPITVTVN
+1231 GIDDPNIQPITVTVN

-1389 GEKNPNNHTGEQT
+1389 GEKNPDNHTGEQT

-1416 CSAEVI
+1416 CGAEVI

-1436 CGYACRHS
+1436 CGYACRHV
-1444 GGEATCTTPLTCAR
+1444 GG
-1458 CGEVYGAKDPA
+1458 
-1469 NHSGE
+1469 
-1474 LVWVTTADKHVRQYD
+1474 
-1489 CCGLAVTAE
+1489 
-1498 AAHSWEN
+1498 
-1505 GACGV
+1505 
-1510 CGYACRH
+1510 
-1517 VGAETVKENVK
+1517 ETVKENVK

-1572 VPTSEKEGVR
+1572 APTSEKEGVR

-1619 INGIGTVTKDSK
+1619 INGIGTVTKNSK

>member
-1 MMKKRLLALLMAAV
+1 

-67 AVNAAALA
+67 AVDAAALA

-472 LTDAGTTR
+472 LTDTGTTR

-589 VAKDTVFSG
+589 VAKATVFSG

-687 SEDNESYTLYAV
+687 SEDNELYTLYAV

-866 NDSASVELWTTAAWT
+866 NDDASVELWTTAAWT

-1173 TLLLTQPRY
+1173 TLLLTQPQY

-1231 GIDNPNIQPITVTVN
+1231 GIDDPNIQPITVTVN

-1389 GEKNPNNHTGEQT
+1389 GEKNPDNHTGEQT

-1444 GGEATCTTPLTCAR
+1444 GGEATCTTPLTCAQVR
-1458 CGEVYGAKDPA
+1458 RGLRGEGPCQPQ
-1469 NHSGE
+1469 
-1474 LVWVTTADKHVRQYD
+1474 R
-1489 CCGLAVTAE
+1489 
-1498 AAHSWEN
+1498 
-1505 GACGV
+1505 
-1510 CGYACRH
+1510 
-1517 VGAETVKENVK
+1517 
-1528 PATCT
+1528 
-1533 ADGSHDDVV
+1533 
-1542 YCTVCKAE
+1542 
-1550 MSRSTVTD
+1550 
-1558 KAAGHQWDKGVVTT
+1558 
-1572 VPTSEKEGVR
+1572 
-1582 TYTCTV
+1582 
-1588 CRAVRT
+1588 
-1594 EAIDKLPGS
+1594 
-1603 GDGKT
+1603 
-1608 DQAAADAVIEK
+1608 
-1619 INGIGTVTKDSK
+1619 
-1631 SAIEA
+1631 
-1636 ARRAYDALSE
+1636 
-1646 DQKALIPAGAVK
+1646 
-1658 TLTDAEAAYAKMTRH
+1658 
-1673 NHSGNAS
+1673 
-1680 GGTKDDTGKV
+1680 
-1690 ESSRTGDAGVAMY
+1690 
-1703 AAMSLLS
+1703 
-1710 AMGGAWVVGRKRKE
+1710 
-1724 R
+1724 

>member
-67 AVNAAALA
+67 AVDAAALA

-472 LTDAGTTR
+472 LTDTGTTR

-553 KVYSSLTYLLREN
+553 KVYSSLTYLLRES

-687 SEDNESYTLYAV
+687 SEDNELYTLYAV

-742 KLNAAGI
+742 KLKAAGI

-779 NGSTPAAAA
+779 NGSTPAADA

-1173 TLLLTQPRY
+1173 TLLLTQPQY

-1231 GIDNPNIQPITVTVN
+1231 GIDDPNIQPITVTVN

-1389 GEKNPNNHTGEQT
+1389 GEKNPDNHTGEQT

-1436 CGYACRHS
+1436 CGYACRHV
-1444 GGEATCTTPLTCAR
+1444 GG
-1458 CGEVYGAKDPA
+1458 
-1469 NHSGE
+1469 
-1474 LVWVTTADKHVRQYD
+1474 
-1489 CCGLAVTAE
+1489 
-1498 AAHSWEN
+1498 
-1505 GACGV
+1505 
-1510 CGYACRH
+1510 
-1517 VGAETVKENVK
+1517 ETVKENVK

-1550 MSRSTVTD
+1550 MSRSTVPD

-1619 INGIGTVTKDSK
+1619 INGIGTVTKNSK

>member
-67 AVNAAALA
+67 AVDAAALA

-158 EKNCDKCTI
+158 EKNYDKCTI

-201 KKDSGVD
+201 TKDSSGD

-360 AITYTIAFSGGSGST
+360 AITYTIAFSGGSEST

-503 GSAISTT
+503 GSAIGTT

-553 KVYSSLTYLLREN
+553 KVYSSLTYLLRES

-687 SEDNESYTLYAV
+687 SEDNELYTLYAV

-779 NGSTPAAAA
+779 NGSTPAADA

-866 NDSASVELWTTAAWT
+866 NDDASVELWTTAAWT

-1173 TLLLTQPRY
+1173 TLLLTQPQY

-1231 GIDNPNIQPITVTVN
+1231 GIDDPNIQPITVTVN

-1389 GEKNPNNHTGEQT
+1389 GEKNPDNHTGEQT

-1436 CGYACRHS
+1436 CGYA
-1444 GGEATCTTPLTCAR
+1444 
-1458 CGEVYGAKDPA
+1458 
-1469 NHSGE
+1469 
-1474 LVWVTTADKHVRQYD
+1474 
-1489 CCGLAVTAE
+1489 
-1498 AAHSWEN
+1498 
-1505 GACGV
+1505 
-1510 CGYACRH
+1510 
-1517 VGAETVKENVK
+1517 
-1528 PATCT
+1528 
-1533 ADGSHDDVV
+1533 
-1542 YCTVCKAE
+1542 
-1550 MSRSTVTD
+1550 
-1558 KAAGHQWDKGVVTT
+1558 
-1572 VPTSEKEGVR
+1572 
-1582 TYTCTV
+1582 
-1588 CRAVRT
+1588 
-1594 EAIDKLPGS
+1594 
-1603 GDGKT
+1603 
-1608 DQAAADAVIEK
+1608 
-1619 INGIGTVTKDSK
+1619 
-1631 SAIEA
+1631 
-1636 ARRAYDALSE
+1636 
-1646 DQKALIPAGAVK
+1646 
-1658 TLTDAEAAYAKMTRH
+1658 
-1673 NHSGNAS
+1673 
-1680 GGTKDDTGKV
+1680 
-1690 ESSRTGDAGVAMY
+1690 
-1703 AAMSLLS
+1703 
-1710 AMGGAWVVGRKRKE
+1710 
-1724 R
+1724 

>member
-67 AVNAAALA
+67 AVDAAALA

-261 FAGWAAAADGEV
+261 FAGWAAAADGGV
-273 LYQDGERITTETS
+273 LYQDGASITTETS

-323 ADPSRKG
+323 ADPSREG

-360 AITYTIAFSGGSGST
+360 AITYTIAFSGGSEST

-589 VAKDTVFSG
+589 VAKATVFSG

-612 IIKYHVK
+612 IIKYTVK
-619 SGDKSGVTGTMADQP
+619 YSDKSGVTGTMTDQP
-634 APFGQD
+634 APFGRD

-687 SEDNESYTLYAV
+687 SEDNELYTLYAV

-779 NGSTPAAAA
+779 NGSTPAADA

-866 NDSASVELWTTAAWT
+866 NDNASVELWTTAAWT

-894 YPYYAPYTAA
+894 YPYYAPLHGCGDAA
-904 VTLPQKDTAVTL
+904 PE
-916 TLTLTYNGRED
+916 GHR
-927 LKVSKVYT
+927 
-935 VNVKGSAAVREL
+935 
-947 DYQELLETALTE
+947 
-959 YGLKDPRD
+959 RD
-967 SSAIDNANVVSDIQ
+967 ID
-981 FPTTRQLN
+981 
-989 TIAYRDYE
+989 
-997 KEFDGKYTPVLLTT
+997 
-1011 SDDSVVVSA
+1011 A
-1020 DPATANVARMV
+1020 DPDLQ
-1031 TYRPLPGQAARTVT
+1031 RPRGPEGQQGLHRQ
-1045 VTMKILSRPGGE
+1045 RQG
-1057 GKDYASM
+1057 
-1064 TVLAS
+1064 
-1069 RDITLTVQ
+1069 Q
-1077 PLTQA
+1077 
-1082 ELDAAAAFMQKV
+1082 
-1094 CTEEVYWEGIRKAN
+1094 
-1108 TDRNGV
+1108 
-1114 TGDMRSFIEIVPNGD
+1114 
-1129 GYKFVRDM
+1129 
-1137 ADYNAVGVKA
+1137 
-1147 DDIDGWYDAQQYR
+1147 R
-1160 CFRSSNS
+1160 C
-1167 AIVAHE
+1167 
-1173 TLLLTQPRY
+1173 
-1182 NTKITIDSVLS
+1182 
-1193 YTEYAKYWEKFRSD
+1193 
-1207 PAYAQFARFYKQPIS
+1207 
-1222 VSVKVIGTE
+1222 
-1231 GIDNPNIQPITVTVN
+1231 
-1246 VEGGGFSRTF
+1246 
-1256 ADLTGGTYTCSSS
+1256 
-1269 DGRTAADALL
+1269 
-1279 SVLAQNRYTYTGT
+1279 
-1292 PGYITGVTDA
+1292 
-1302 NGVALTAGDKTFGPW
+1302 
-1317 SGWMFTVNGEMPIL
+1317 
-1331 RTDASG
+1331 
-1337 NITYAALNQ
+1337 
-1346 YQVKK
+1346 
-1351 DDVIRFYYVACPTE
+1351 CP
-1365 TGYHTGGTATC
+1365 
-1376 TSGAVCT
+1376 
-1383 VCGAAY
+1383 
-1389 GEKNPNNHTGEQT
+1389 
-1402 WTRTADKHRMRYDC
+1402 
-1416 CSAEVI
+1416 
-1422 PSQTHSWE
+1422 
-1430 NGACSV
+1430 
-1436 CGYACRHS
+1436 
-1444 GGEATCTTPLTCAR
+1444 
-1458 CGEVYGAKDPA
+1458 
-1469 NHSGE
+1469 
-1474 LVWVTTADKHVRQYD
+1474 
-1489 CCGLAVTAE
+1489 
-1498 AAHSWEN
+1498 
-1505 GACGV
+1505 
-1510 CGYACRH
+1510 
-1517 VGAETVKENVK
+1517 
-1528 PATCT
+1528 
-1533 ADGSHDDVV
+1533 
-1542 YCTVCKAE
+1542 
-1550 MSRSTVTD
+1550 
-1558 KAAGHQWDKGVVTT
+1558 
-1572 VPTSEKEGVR
+1572 
-1582 TYTCTV
+1582 
-1588 CRAVRT
+1588 
-1594 EAIDKLPGS
+1594 
-1603 GDGKT
+1603 
-1608 DQAAADAVIEK
+1608 
-1619 INGIGTVTKDSK
+1619 
-1631 SAIEA
+1631 
-1636 ARRAYDALSE
+1636 
-1646 DQKALIPAGAVK
+1646 
-1658 TLTDAEAAYAKMTRH
+1658 
-1673 NHSGNAS
+1673 
-1680 GGTKDDTGKV
+1680 
-1690 ESSRTGDAGVAMY
+1690 
-1703 AAMSLLS
+1703 
-1710 AMGGAWVVGRKRKE
+1710 
-1724 R
+1724 

>member
-42 EDVQGSEGDRDLEEV
+42 ENVQGSEGDRDLEEV

-67 AVNAAALA
+67 AVDAAALA

-360 AITYTIAFSGGSGST
+360 AITYTIAFSGGSEST

-416 YAEGDAVKNLT
+416 YAEGDAVKSLT
-427 STQGTT
+427 STQGTN

-503 GSAISTT
+503 GSAIGTT

-757 AAASGSYAGIDAD
+757 AAASGNYAGIDAD

-779 NGSTPAAAA
+779 NGSTPAADA

-866 NDSASVELWTTAAWT
+866 NDNASVELWTTAAWT

-981 FPTTRQLN
+981 FPTTWQLN

-1167 AIVAHE
+1167 AVVAHE
-1173 TLLLTQPRY
+1173 TLLLTQPQY
-1182 NTKITIDSVLS
+1182 NTRITIDSVLS

-1231 GIDNPNIQPITVTVN
+1231 GIDDPNIQPITVTVN
-1246 VEGGGFSRTF
+1246 VEGGGFRRTF

-1389 GEKNPNNHTGEQT
+1389 GEKNPDNHTGEQT

-1422 PSQTHSWE
+1422 PSQPHSWE

-1469 NHSGE
+1469 NHSGK

-1517 VGAETVKENVK
+1517 VGGETVKENVK

-1542 YCTVCKAE
+1542 YC
-1550 MSRSTVTD
+1550 
-1558 KAAGHQWDKGVVTT
+1558 
-1572 VPTSEKEGVR
+1572 EKEGVR

-1619 INGIGTVTKDSK
+1619 INGIGTVTRNSK

>member
-42 EDVQGSEGDRDLEEV
+42 ENVQGSEGDRDLEEV

-67 AVNAAALA
+67 AVDAAALA

-286 LDLYAVWADAYTVTF
+286 LDLYAVW
-301 DNDGATATVMT
+301 
-312 PRNGAIGSRIP
+312 
-323 ADPSRKG
+323 
-330 YTFDGWFNGETKLTA
+330 
-345 ETVISGDSTYTAKWT
+345 
-360 AITYTIAFSGGSGST
+360 
-375 GSVESIPAAYDREV
+375 
-389 TLPRNAFTRPGY
+389 
-401 SFNGWSQSSSASKGS
+401 
-416 YAEGDAVKNLT
+416 
-427 STQGTT
+427 
-433 VTLYAAWQPLP
+433 
-444 VTVRLH
+444 
-450 LNYAGAEDITRT
+450 
-462 GAVGSNYNYI
+462 
-472 LTDAGTTR
+472 
-480 FNSITDPK
+480 
-488 RDGYIFDGWYDAAEG
+488 
-503 GSAISTT
+503 
-510 YKFTA
+510 
-515 ADAEDGF
+515 
-522 DMYAHWVKGIIVHF
+522 
-536 DGNGYKGTLAD
+536 
-547 KTVTPD
+547 
-553 KVYSSLTYLLREN
+553 
-566 SYPANKTLEGWYI
+566 
-579 KNADGSFGEA
+579 
-589 VAKDTVFSG
+589 
-598 DEVTLIAKWRDYQY
+598 
-612 IIKYHVK
+612 
-619 SGDKSGVTGTMADQP
+619 
-634 APFGQD
+634 
-640 VKLAKCA
+640 
-647 YVREGYDFAGWATSS
+647 
-662 YGSTIAHPDE
+662 
-672 AVINRAWEEDDWGDG
+672 
-687 SEDNESYTLYAV
+687 
-699 WTERKSPEQ
+699 TERKSPEQ

-779 NGSTPAAAA
+779 NGSTPAADA

-981 FPTTRQLN
+981 FPTTWQLN

-1077 PLTQA
+1077 PLTQT

-1173 TLLLTQPRY
+1173 TLLLTRPQY

-1231 GIDNPNIQPITVTVN
+1231 GIDDPNIQPITVTVN

-1416 CSAEVI
+1416 CNAEVI

-1517 VGAETVKENVK
+1517 VGGETVKENVK

-1619 INGIGTVTKDSK
+1619 INGIGTVTKNSK

>member
-67 AVNAAALA
+67 AVDAAALA

-201 KKDSGVD
+201 TKDSSSD

-323 ADPSRKG
+323 ADPSREG

-360 AITYTIAFSGGSGST
+360 AITYTIAFSGGSEST

-462 GAVGSNYNYI
+462 GAVGSNYNYT

-503 GSAISTT
+503 GSAIGTT

-553 KVYSSLTYLLREN
+553 KVYSSLTYLLRES
-566 SYPANKTLEGWYI
+566 SYPTNKTLEGWYI

-687 SEDNESYTLYAV
+687 SEDNELYTLYAV

-779 NGSTPAAAA
+779 NGSTPAADA

-808 ETDGCYFIIGLDEA
+808 ESDGCYFIIGLDEA

-866 NDSASVELWTTAAWT
+866 NDDASVELWTTAAWT

-1173 TLLLTQPRY
+1173 TLLLTQPQY

-1231 GIDNPNIQPITVTVN
+1231 GIDDPNIQPITVTVN

-1389 GEKNPNNHTGEQT
+1389 GEKNPDNHTGEQT

-1416 CSAEVI
+1416 CGAEVI

-1444 GGEATCTTPLTCAR
+1444 GGEPYLYIPFKKSSSCF
-1458 CGEVYGAKDPA
+1458 
-1469 NHSGE
+1469 
-1474 LVWVTTADKHVRQYD
+1474 
-1489 CCGLAVTAE
+1489 
-1498 AAHSWEN
+1498 
-1505 GACGV
+1505 
-1510 CGYACRH
+1510 
-1517 VGAETVKENVK
+1517 
-1528 PATCT
+1528 
-1533 ADGSHDDVV
+1533 
-1542 YCTVCKAE
+1542 
-1550 MSRSTVTD
+1550 
-1558 KAAGHQWDKGVVTT
+1558 
-1572 VPTSEKEGVR
+1572 R
-1582 TYTCTV
+1582 T
-1588 CRAVRT
+1588 
-1594 EAIDKLPGS
+1594 
-1603 GDGKT
+1603 
-1608 DQAAADAVIEK
+1608 
-1619 INGIGTVTKDSK
+1619 
-1631 SAIEA
+1631 
-1636 ARRAYDALSE
+1636 
-1646 DQKALIPAGAVK
+1646 
-1658 TLTDAEAAYAKMTRH
+1658 
-1673 NHSGNAS
+1673 
-1680 GGTKDDTGKV
+1680 
-1690 ESSRTGDAGVAMY
+1690 
-1703 AAMSLLS
+1703 
-1710 AMGGAWVVGRKRKE
+1710 
-1724 R
+1724 

>member
-67 AVNAAALA
+67 AVDAAALA

-360 AITYTIAFSGGSGST
+360 AITYTIAFSGGSEST

-779 NGSTPAAAA
+779 NGSTPAADA

-981 FPTTRQLN
+981 FPTTWQLN

-1077 PLTQA
+1077 PLTQT

-1173 TLLLTQPRY
+1173 TLLLTRPQY

-1231 GIDNPNIQPITVTVN
+1231 GIDDPNIQPITVTVN

-1416 CSAEVI
+1416 CNAEVI
-1422 PSQTHSWE
+1422 PSQTHS
-1430 NGACSV
+1430 
-1436 CGYACRHS
+1436 
-1444 GGEATCTTPLTCAR
+1444 
-1458 CGEVYGAKDPA
+1458 
-1469 NHSGE
+1469 
-1474 LVWVTTADKHVRQYD
+1474 
-1489 CCGLAVTAE
+1489 
-1498 AAHSWEN
+1498 
-1505 GACGV
+1505 
-1510 CGYACRH
+1510 
-1517 VGAETVKENVK
+1517 
-1528 PATCT
+1528 
-1533 ADGSHDDVV
+1533 
-1542 YCTVCKAE
+1542 
-1550 MSRSTVTD
+1550 
-1558 KAAGHQWDKGVVTT
+1558 
-1572 VPTSEKEGVR
+1572 
-1582 TYTCTV
+1582 
-1588 CRAVRT
+1588 
-1594 EAIDKLPGS
+1594 
-1603 GDGKT
+1603 
-1608 DQAAADAVIEK
+1608 
-1619 INGIGTVTKDSK
+1619 
-1631 SAIEA
+1631 
-1636 ARRAYDALSE
+1636 
-1646 DQKALIPAGAVK
+1646 
-1658 TLTDAEAAYAKMTRH
+1658 
-1673 NHSGNAS
+1673 
-1680 GGTKDDTGKV
+1680 
-1690 ESSRTGDAGVAMY
+1690 
-1703 AAMSLLS
+1703 
-1710 AMGGAWVVGRKRKE
+1710 
-1724 R
+1724 

>member
-67 AVNAAALA
+67 AVDAAALA

-687 SEDNESYTLYAV
+687 SEDNELYTLYAV

-742 KLNAAGI
+742 KLKAAGI

-779 NGSTPAAAA
+779 NGSTPAANA

-794 VLSYQG
+794 VLSYRG

-822 KARAALQTVAD
+822 KARAALQTVAE
-833 RITLPAEISSADALT
+833 RITLPTEISSADALT

-866 NDSASVELWTTAAWT
+866 SKSDELELWTTAAWT

-887 IAITQVS
+887 IAITNVD
-894 YPYYAPYTAA
+894 YPYFAPYKAT

-989 TIAYRDYE
+989 TIAYRDYG

-1011 SDDSVVVSA
+1011 SNDSVVVSA

-1045 VTMKILSRPGGE
+1045 VTMKILSRPSGE

-1069 RDITLTVQ
+1069 RNITLTVQ

-1173 TLLLTQPRY
+1173 TLLLTQPQY

-1231 GIDNPNIQPITVTVN
+1231 GIDDPNIQPITVTVN

-1337 NITYAALNQ
+1337 NITYAALTS
-1346 YQVKK
+1346 
-1351 DDVIRFYYVACPTE
+1351 IR
-1365 TGYHTGGTATC
+1365 
-1376 TSGAVCT
+1376 
-1383 VCGAAY
+1383 
-1389 GEKNPNNHTGEQT
+1389 
-1402 WTRTADKHRMRYDC
+1402 
-1416 CSAEVI
+1416 
-1422 PSQTHSWE
+1422 
-1430 NGACSV
+1430 
-1436 CGYACRHS
+1436 
-1444 GGEATCTTPLTCAR
+1444 
-1458 CGEVYGAKDPA
+1458 
-1469 NHSGE
+1469 
-1474 LVWVTTADKHVRQYD
+1474 
-1489 CCGLAVTAE
+1489 
-1498 AAHSWEN
+1498 
-1505 GACGV
+1505 
-1510 CGYACRH
+1510 
-1517 VGAETVKENVK
+1517 
-1528 PATCT
+1528 
-1533 ADGSHDDVV
+1533 
-1542 YCTVCKAE
+1542 
-1550 MSRSTVTD
+1550 
-1558 KAAGHQWDKGVVTT
+1558 
-1572 VPTSEKEGVR
+1572 
-1582 TYTCTV
+1582 
-1588 CRAVRT
+1588 
-1594 EAIDKLPGS
+1594 
-1603 GDGKT
+1603 
-1608 DQAAADAVIEK
+1608 
-1619 INGIGTVTKDSK
+1619 
-1631 SAIEA
+1631 
-1636 ARRAYDALSE
+1636 
-1646 DQKALIPAGAVK
+1646 
-1658 TLTDAEAAYAKMTRH
+1658 
-1673 NHSGNAS
+1673 
-1680 GGTKDDTGKV
+1680 
-1690 ESSRTGDAGVAMY
+1690 
-1703 AAMSLLS
+1703 
-1710 AMGGAWVVGRKRKE
+1710 
-1724 R
+1724 

>member
-67 AVNAAALA
+67 AVDAAALA

-158 EKNCDKCTI
+158 EKNYDKCTI

-201 KKDSGVD
+201 TKDSSSD

-323 ADPSRKG
+323 ADPSREG

-360 AITYTIAFSGGSGST
+360 AITYTIAFSGGSEST

-450 LNYAGAEDITRT
+450 LNYAGAEDVTRT
-462 GAVGSNYNYI
+462 GAVGSNYNYT

-503 GSAISTT
+503 GSAIGTT

-566 SYPANKTLEGWYI
+566 SYPTNKTLEGWYI

-619 SGDKSGVTGTMADQP
+619 SSDKSGVTGTMADQP
-634 APFGQD
+634 APFGRD

-687 SEDNESYTLYAV
+687 SEDNELYTLYAV

-779 NGSTPAAAA
+779 NGSTPAADA

-808 ETDGCYFIIGLDEA
+808 ESDGCYFIIGLDEA

-866 NDSASVELWTTAAWT
+866 NDDASVELWTTAAWT

-1173 TLLLTQPRY
+1173 TLLLTQPQY

-1231 GIDNPNIQPITVTVN
+1231 GIDDPNIQPITVTVN

-1389 GEKNPNNHTGEQT
+1389 GEKNPDNHTGEQT

-1430 NGACSV
+1430 NGAC
-1436 CGYACRHS
+1436 
-1444 GGEATCTTPLTCAR
+1444 
-1458 CGEVYGAKDPA
+1458 
-1469 NHSGE
+1469 
-1474 LVWVTTADKHVRQYD
+1474 
-1489 CCGLAVTAE
+1489 
-1498 AAHSWEN
+1498 
-1505 GACGV
+1505 GV

-1517 VGAETVKENVK
+1517 VGGETVKENVK

-1572 VPTSEKEGVR
+1572 APTSEKEGVR

-1619 INGIGTVTKDSK
+1619 INGIGTVTKNSK

>member
-67 AVNAAALA
+67 AVDAAALA

-323 ADPSRKG
+323 ADPSREG
-330 YTFDGWFNGETKLTA
+330 YT
-345 ETVISGDSTYTAKWT
+345 
-360 AITYTIAFSGGSGST
+360 
-375 GSVESIPAAYDREV
+375 
-389 TLPRNAFTRPGY
+389 
-401 SFNGWSQSSSASKGS
+401 
-416 YAEGDAVKNLT
+416 
-427 STQGTT
+427 
-433 VTLYAAWQPLP
+433 
-444 VTVRLH
+444 
-450 LNYAGAEDITRT
+450 
-462 GAVGSNYNYI
+462 
-472 LTDAGTTR
+472 
-480 FNSITDPK
+480 
-488 RDGYIFDGWYDAAEG
+488 
-503 GSAISTT
+503 
-510 YKFTA
+510 
-515 ADAEDGF
+515 
-522 DMYAHWVKGIIVHF
+522 F

-687 SEDNESYTLYAV
+687 SEDNELYTLYAV
-699 WTERKSPEQ
+699 WTERKSSEQ

-779 NGSTPAAAA
+779 NGSTPAADA

-981 FPTTRQLN
+981 FPTTWQLN

-1173 TLLLTQPRY
+1173 TLLLTQPQY

-1231 GIDNPNIQPITVTVN
+1231 GIDDPNIQPITVTVN

-1389 GEKNPNNHTGEQT
+1389 GEKNPDNHTGEQT

-1416 CSAEVI
+1416 CGAEVI

-1469 NHSGE
+1469 NHSGK

-1517 VGAETVKENVK
+1517 VGGETVKENVK

-1619 INGIGTVTKDSK
+1619 INGIGTVTKNSK